1 MSLFTRKKKV
11 IVDGANIA
19 YLQRTHNG
27 KPLAV
32 NIFRVK
38 RELEK
43 KRFLPIII
51 VDASLYHEVADQ
63 DKFEEL
69 IDLGEIEL
77 APDDTDTETFIIEA
91 AHKYRAPIISNDLYE
106 EYQDQY
112 PWIEDRRIPLVL
124 SGDLEVEFYQLGM
137 GL

>member
-1 MSLFTRKKKV
+1 M
-11 IVDGANIA
+11 
-19 YLQRTHNG
+19 
-27 KPLAV
+27 
-32 NIFRVK
+32 
-38 RELEK
+38 
-43 KRFLPIII
+43 
-51 VDASLYHEVADQ
+51 DASLYHEVADQ